1 MYVSRLTFHTIPC
14 KTGDAEKALRKL
26 QEMVAQAGGPRPRI
40 LHTHFASLGAPDIVF
55 EREAEDL
62 SQFEQQLRK
71 LTNNK
76 AFQSWSRKMSPLLR
90 ESPKRELYL
99 LAEKGP
105 APEKRPPPLHRQ
117 CCHRRPETTDT

>member
-1 MYVSRLTFHTIPC
+1 MYVSRLTFHTIPG
-14 KTGDAEKALRKL
+14 KTGEAEKALRKL
-26 QEMVAQAGGPRPRI
+26 QEMVTEAGGARPRI

-55 EREAEDL
+55 EQEAEDL
-62 SQFEQQLRK
+62 AAFEEQLRK

-99 LAEKGP
+99 LAE
-105 APEKRPPPLHRQ
+105 
-117 CCHRRPETTDT
+117 